1 LRGGLELAGLLA
13 RAAPRGTDDD
23 EEASVAETAG
33 TAGSR
38 IDLGQRM
45 AFRAGQVVQELGWDE
60 DCDDAIRIAIED
72 VTGTELVGED
82 HEDVADAVV
91 LWWRDNDGDLVDA
104 LVDALT
110 DLVAGGPVWL
120 LTPKVG
126 RNGYVDPSDVADA
139 APTAGLTTTTT
150 VPLTERWSAIK
161 LVAPKASRAR
171 R

>member
-1 LRGGLELAGLLA
+1 M
-13 RAAPRGTDDD
+13 
-23 EEASVAETAG
+23 SVAETAG
-33 TAGSR
+33 SAGSR
-38 IDLGQRM
+38 VDLGQRM
-45 AFRAGQVVQELGWDE
+45 AFRPGQVVQELGWDE
-60 DCDDAIRIAIED
+60 DCDDDIRVAIET
-72 VTGTELVGED
+72 VTGTELVGEEHD
-82 HEDVADAVV
+82 DVADAVV
-91 LWWRDNDGDLVDA
+91 LWWRDGDGDLVDA

-110 DLVAGGPVWL
+110 DLGDGGAVWL

-126 RNGYVDPSDVADA
+126 KDGYVEPSDVADA

>member
-1 LRGGLELAGLLA
+1 
-13 RAAPRGTDDD
+13 
-23 EEASVAETAG
+23 VAETAG

-45 AFRAGQVVQELGWDE
+45 AFRPGQVVQELGWDE
-60 DCDDAIRIAIED
+60 DCDDEIRLAIEAA
-72 VTGTELVGED
+72 TGSELVGEEHD
-82 HEDVADAVV
+82 DVADAVV

-110 DLVAGGPVWL
+110 DLGEGGAVWL

-126 RNGYVDPSDVADA
+126 RDGYVEPSDVADA
-139 APTAGLTTTTT
+139 APTAGLTTTST
-150 VPLTERWSAIK
+150 VPLTDRWSAIK